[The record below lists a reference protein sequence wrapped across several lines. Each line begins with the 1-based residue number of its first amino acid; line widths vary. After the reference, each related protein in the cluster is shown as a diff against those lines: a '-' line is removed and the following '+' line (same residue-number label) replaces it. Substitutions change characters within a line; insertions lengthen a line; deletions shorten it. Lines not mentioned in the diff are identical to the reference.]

1 MQRIAFDV
9 DPIAIT
15 RNTLGG
21 DEPDPVNTTIL
32 AEIGG
37 AESIVCYYRDDEKT
51 VTTRDVR
58 LLNELVKSHLNVR
71 VNLTEERIRAL
82 IAMKVD
88 MVTFVAPG
96 DVNTLKPTALSLNNY
111 APALQNYVAELRS
124 NGILSSVLIE
134 PQLSEI
140 KAASKLELDYIE
152 IDASFLSDAED
163 MDAEIDFLNNLSGLI
178 LAAGKLGLGI
188 NISGGIGYDNLREI
202 AALENLEDIVVSD
215 PVLNKSIYIGMESA
229 IRDLQSLL

>member
-9 DPIAIT
+9 DPIAII

-21 DEPDPVNTTIL
+21 NEPDPVNATLL

-37 AESIVCYYRDDEKT
+37 AESIVCYFRDDEKT
-51 VTTRDVR
+51 VTARDVR
-58 LLNELVKSHLNVR
+58 LLNELVKTHFNVR

-82 IAMKVD
+82 IAMKVP

-96 DVNTLKPTALSLNNY
+96 DVHTLKPETLSLANY
-111 APALQNYVAELRS
+111 VPTLQNYIAELRS
-124 NGILSSVLIE
+124 NGILTSALIAPE
-134 PQLSEI
+134 LSEV

-152 IDASFLSDAED
+152 IDASVLDEAED
-163 MDAEIDFLNNLSGLI
+163 MASEIDFLDKLNGLL

-188 NISGGIGYDNLREI
+188 NISGGIGYDNLRDI
-202 AALENLEDIVVSD
+202 AALEYIEDIVVAE
-215 PVLNKSIYIGMESA
+215 PVVHKSLYIGMEHA
-229 IRDLQSLL
+229 IRDLQSML